1 MSLNAITSAAT
12 SGLLAAQTGL
22 RAVSDNI
29 ANVDTPGY
37 VRKVVDQGSLAT
49 NGAAAGVTVEQVRL
63 AADQFLQDASFQAS
77 ASSGAAAASASLWDQ
92 AQSLFGDPSEN
103 TSFFSTLDGIS
114 SAFSTLSSGD
124 ATSNAAR
131 AGALDQVSQF
141 FEGSQNIANQLR
153 SLQSQADQRIGSDVQ
168 TVNQLLSQIND
179 LNVQISRS
187 HSLGDDSTGPQNRQT
202 QLIDQLSSLVDV
214 TVTQRSQGGVTVRS
228 SDGMVLAGDGAATFS
243 YDGSGAQGEL
253 SVTSAGGAQQIFG
266 GRLKGGEI
274 RGLLDM
280 RNTDLPAVSSQMA
293 ELVSQTADQLNRVHN
308 TYSAVPAPNQLVG
321 RNTGLDLPTAV
332 GGFKGSTTV
341 AIVDASGVIQQRV
354 DIDFDAGTM
363 SVNGGPPASFTPSGF
378 LSSLNA
384 ALSPAGSASF
394 ANGALTL
401 TAASGDGVAVTDPAA
416 DPSDKAGR
424 GFSDFFG
431 LNDLISSTGFAS
443 YDTGLTAT
451 DPHGFT
457 PGSQITFAVIGP
469 DGSRMNDVTF
479 TVPAQPTMAD
489 LVSALNAPGSG
500 VGLYGS
506 FSLDSTGELSF
517 SAPPGSGIRLS
528 VVQDN
533 TARGTGGPS
542 MSSLFGLD
550 DQTRAGRA
558 GSFSVRADIA
568 QDPSRL
574 ALAQFNLSAGS
585 GVSSLAKGDLRGADA
600 LSQVG
605 QLTASFSPAGAAGRV
620 SQTISDYSAGFAG
633 EIARKAVSADDAK
646 TSAAALSTE
655 ADTRRSSVEGVNLDQ
670 ELIQLTSYQQAY
682 NASARMLQAAKD
694 MYDTLLSIMQ

>member
-1 MSLNAITSAAT
+1 
-12 SGLLAAQTGL
+12 
-22 RAVSDNI
+22 
-29 ANVDTPGY
+29 
-37 VRKVVDQGSLAT
+37 
-49 NGAAAGVTVEQVRL
+49 
-63 AADQFLQDASFQAS
+63 
-77 ASSGAAAASASLWDQ
+77 
-92 AQSLFGDPSEN
+92 
-103 TSFFSTLDGIS
+103 
-114 SAFSTLSSGD
+114 
-124 ATSNAAR
+124 
-131 AGALDQVSQF
+131 
-141 FEGSQNIANQLR
+141 
-153 SLQSQADQRIGSDVQ
+153 
-168 TVNQLLSQIND
+168 
-179 LNVQISRS
+179 
-187 HSLGDDSTGPQNRQT
+187 
-202 QLIDQLSSLVDV
+202 
-214 TVTQRSQGGVTVRS
+214 
-228 SDGMVLAGDGAATFS
+228 
-243 YDGSGAQGEL
+243 
-253 SVTSAGGAQQIFG
+253 
-266 GRLKGGEI
+266 
-274 RGLLDM
+274 
-280 RNTDLPAVSSQMA
+280 
-293 ELVSQTADQLNRVHN
+293 
-308 TYSAVPAPNQLVG
+308 
-321 RNTGLDLPTAV
+321 
-332 GGFKGSTTV
+332 
-341 AIVDASGVIQQRV
+341 
-354 DIDFDAGTM
+354 
-363 SVNGGPPASFTPSGF
+363 
-378 LSSLNA
+378 
-384 ALSPAGSASF
+384 
-394 ANGALTL
+394 
-401 TAASGDGVAVTDPAA
+401 
-416 DPSDKAGR
+416 
-424 GFSDFFG
+424 
-431 LNDLISSTGFAS
+431 
-443 YDTGLTAT
+443 
-451 DPHGFT
+451 
-457 PGSQITFAVIGP
+457 
-469 DGSRMNDVTF
+469 MNDVTF